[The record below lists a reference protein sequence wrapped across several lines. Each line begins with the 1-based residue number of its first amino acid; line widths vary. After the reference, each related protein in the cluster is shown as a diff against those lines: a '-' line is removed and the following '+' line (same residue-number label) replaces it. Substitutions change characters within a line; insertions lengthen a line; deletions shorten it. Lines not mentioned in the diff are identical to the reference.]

1 MSVNFRKLKS
11 ISLIILLLFLSGV
24 SIFAQQY
31 RYQMEK
37 LKSQRIAFF
46 TEKLELTPA
55 EAEKFWPVYNA
66 YSEEKE
72 KMGYET
78 RLLHKDLMT
87 DFQSLSD
94 EKVKNS
100 MAQYV
105 NLQNKEHE
113 LFLEYHQ
120 KFLKILPERKVLLL
134 YITEIQFK
142 QFLLKKIGEERKGPG
157 YGQGRR

>member
-24 SIFAQQY
+24 STFAQQY

-105 NLQNKEHE
+105 NLQIKNTNY
-113 LFLEYHQ
+113 F
-120 KFLKILPERKVLLL
+120 
-134 YITEIQFK
+134 
-142 QFLLKKIGEERKGPG
+142 
-157 YGQGRR
+157 